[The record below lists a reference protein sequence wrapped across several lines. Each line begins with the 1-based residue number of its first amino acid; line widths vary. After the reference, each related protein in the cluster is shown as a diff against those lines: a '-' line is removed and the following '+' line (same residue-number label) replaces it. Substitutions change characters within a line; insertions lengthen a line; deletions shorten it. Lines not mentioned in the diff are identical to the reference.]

1 MVILVVVDD
10 DEAIARVYDRALT
23 LNGLNVIIAHDLA
36 GGLRGV
42 SLRRPDVVLVDVGES
57 MADAIACVRNLRARQ
72 SLRETP
78 IGIITADCPI
88 SREGA
93 ALKALRV
100 RLFYKP
106 SSLSHV
112 VAIVRTL
119 ARHAT

>member
-1 MVILVVVDD
+1 VVVLVIVDD
-10 DEAIARVYDRALT
+10 DEAIARGYDRVLT
-23 LNGLNVIIAHDLA
+23 LNGLNVIIAHDRA
-36 GGLRGV
+36 GCLRGV

-57 MADAIACVRNLRARQ
+57 MADAITCVRNLRARQ
-72 SLRETP
+72 SLRGTP
-78 IGIITADCPI
+78 IGIITADCPV

-93 ALKALRV
+93 ALKALRA

-112 VAIVRTL
+112 VEIARSL

>member
-42 SLRRPDVVLVDVGES
+42 SRRRPDVVLVDVGES

-88 SREGA
+88 NREGA
-93 ALKALRV
+93 TLKALRV